1 MLRKRPH
8 RLVADSPEEVGEEQ
22 DPEEVGERFIELLRN
37 LEDEDLPDGPI
48 SEEEKKEEQV
58 SPKRKRLKKS
68 SKNKGSIFFSTPS
81 GFRSLTPSVFR
92 WVAIGTGTYSFDGGG
107 KAGKAKQCQTC

>member
-1 MLRKRPH
+1 ME
-8 RLVADSPEEVGEEQ
+8 DSPEEVGEEQ

-58 SPKRKRLKKS
+58 SPKQKRLKKS
-68 SKNKGSIFFSTPS
+68 SKNKGSIFFFHT
-81 GFRSLTPSVFR
+81 
-92 WVAIGTGTYSFDGGG
+92 
-107 KAGKAKQCQTC
+107 QCFQIPHTSCLQMGRHRQRHLFL